1 MRGHNDLIAMRIAG
15 QLPAC
20 VSLHDHPIDTKWA
33 EWGDLPRVCV
43 DKDPVVDLDLRFV
56 VGMVVHIDSHN
67 ERRAEQLFQKCIDAG
82 AAIVASSTYPGHA
95 ADPYAR
101 QPSKQQIFFRHFQ
114 NQHDNHHYVRLD

>member
-1 MRGHNDLIAMRIAG
+1 MRGHNDLIAMRVAG
-15 QLPAC
+15 KVPAS
-20 VSLHDHPIDTKWA
+20 VTLYDMPFDTEWA
-33 EWGDLPRVCV
+33 KWGDLPRVCV

-82 AAIVASSTYPGHA
+82 AAIVASSAYPGPA

-114 NQHDNHHYVRLD
+114 NQNDNHHYVRFD